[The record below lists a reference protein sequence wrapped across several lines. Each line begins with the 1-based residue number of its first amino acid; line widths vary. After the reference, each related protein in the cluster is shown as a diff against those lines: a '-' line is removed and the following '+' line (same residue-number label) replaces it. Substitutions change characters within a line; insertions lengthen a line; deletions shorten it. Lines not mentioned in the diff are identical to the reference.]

1 MVLETVLKEDY
12 PLLEKISTDPEMMAY
27 LGGPLTPNQV
37 RADHDHALAKA
48 VQGDW
53 CFKISPNA
61 GTIGIWR
68 SNYKGES
75 IYEIGWM
82 VRPEFQGKG
91 LASKALDFILE
102 KARRER
108 YCQAVWAFPAI
119 ANIASNRLCE
129 KNGFSKIR
137 ESVFHYRG
145 RALQCAHW
153 LLEF

>member
-1 MVLETVLKEDY
+1 MKLQTVLSEDY
-12 PLLEKISTDPEMMAY
+12 PLLEKISTDPAMMIH
-27 LGGPLTPNQV
+27 LGGPLTQLQV
-37 RADHDHALAKA
+37 RADHENSLRKIAA
-48 VQGDW
+48 GDW
-53 CFKISPNA
+53 WFKIPPDA

-68 SNYKGES
+68 STLDGEA
-75 IYEIGWM
+75 IHEIGYM

-91 LASKALDFILE
+91 LATQAITVILD

-108 YCQAVWAFPAI
+108 FCSSVWAFPNAEN
-119 ANIASNRLCE
+119 AASNRLCE

-153 LLEF
+153 RLEL